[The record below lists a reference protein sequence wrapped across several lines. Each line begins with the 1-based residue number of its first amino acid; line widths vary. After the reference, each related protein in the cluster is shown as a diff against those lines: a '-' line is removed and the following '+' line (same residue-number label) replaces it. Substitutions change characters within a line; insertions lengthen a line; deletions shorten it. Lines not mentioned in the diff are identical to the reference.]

1 MKIAVLGAGAGGTA
15 VAFDCAAHGHEVGL
29 FDFAEFP
36 ENIAAVASRGGID
49 ADGDISGFGAIAHA
63 SHDIDAVMEDAELIY
78 VVGPAYSTEPFG
90 KAVAGKLRPGQT
102 VIVSP
107 SSCGGA
113 LAFKQAAGLA
123 LEDESIRVAETST
136 LHYAVRLTEPGRI
149 RVFLK
154 LKAGNLLAALPGRHT
169 DDILRLIEDVYPSME
184 PAQSVLQT
192 SLQNANPI
200 IHPAVTLAN
209 AARIEGTGGDFLFY
223 EEGVSDST
231 GRLIEALDKERI
243 AIGAKLGISILP
255 DPQMGMRQGYMLED
269 NYGGA
274 YRTAP
279 GFLGIGAQPQLD
291 HRYLN
296 EDVGYGLVF
305 MSRLARQVD
314 TETPTIDAMIHI
326 TSVLMRHNYAAE
338 ALRTP
343 ERLGIGGLSVSELGS
358 L

>member
-15 VAFDCAAHGHEVGL
+15 IAFDCASHGHEVRL
-29 FDFAEFP
+29 FDFPQFSK
-36 ENIAAVASRGGID
+36 NIAAID
-49 ADGDISGFGAIAHA
+49 EKKCITAEGDISGSANIAYA
-63 SHDIDAVMEDAELIY
+63 GHDIDEALKGAELIY

-90 KAVAGKLRPGQT
+90 RIVSGKLQSGQT
-102 VIVSP
+102 VIVTP

-123 LEDESIRVAETST
+123 LEDDAIRVAETST
-136 LHYAVRLTEPGRI
+136 LHYAVRLAKPGHV

-154 LKAGNLLAALPGRHT
+154 LKAGNLLAALPNRHT
-169 DDILRLIEDVYPSME
+169 NDILQLVSDVYPGME
-184 PAQSVLQT
+184 PARSVLQT

-209 AARIEGTGGDFLFY
+209 AARIEGAGGDFLFY

-231 GRLIEALDKERI
+231 GRMIEALDRERI
-243 AIGAKLGISILP
+243 AIGGKLGLTIFP

-269 NYGGA
+269 NYGVA
-274 YRTAP
+274 YREAP

-305 MSRLARQVD
+305 MSLLARQVD
-314 TETPTIDAMIHI
+314 VETPTMDAVIQL
-326 TSVLMRHNYAAE
+326 TSVLMNRDYAGE

-343 ERLGIGGLSVSELGS
+343 GRLGIAGLSAAELGS

>member
-1 MKIAVLGAGAGGTA
+1 MKITVLGAGAGGTA
-15 VAFDCAAHGHEVGL
+15 MAFDCASYGHEVRL
-29 FDFAEFP
+29 FDFEDFP
-36 ENIAAVASRGGID
+36 ANVAAVAEQGGIR
-49 ADGDISGFGAIAHA
+49 ADGDISGFAAIASA
-63 SHDIDAVMEDAELIY
+63 GHDIDEALDGAELIY

-90 KAVAGKLRPGQT
+90 EAVAGKLTAGQV

-113 LAFKQAAGLA
+113 LAFKKAAGL
-123 LEDESIRVAETST
+123 EVDDDTIKVAETST
-136 LHYAVRLTEPGRI
+136 LHYAVRLTEPGRV

-154 LKAGNLLAALPGRHT
+154 LKAGNLLAALPGKHT
-169 DDILRLIEDVYPSME
+169 EEILAAIADVYPSME
-184 PAQSVLQT
+184 SAKNVMQT

-223 EEGVSDST
+223 EEGVSDAT

-243 AIGAKLGISILP
+243 AIGAAMGIEVIP
-255 DPQMGMRQGYMLED
+255 DPQMGMRQGYMLAD
-269 NYGGA
+269 NYGEG
-274 YRTAP
+274 YRKAP
-279 GFLGIGAQPQLD
+279 GFLGIGAQPSLD

-305 MSRLARQVD
+305 MSQLARQLGVD
-314 TETPTIDAMIHI
+314 VPTIDAIIHV
-326 TSVLMRHNYAAE
+326 TSVLMARNYAGE

-343 ERLGIGGLSVSELGS
+343 ESLGIGKHTASDLGN